1 MSATLS
7 RDSVEE
13 ELLQTGQSKVYSQAV
28 ADVDLRSSIDRG
40 AFSVQNVEMEL
51 LWHSCSRVFYESMKK
66 KKRMRSERA
75 GLRIRMANGMK
86 TKMKKIKT
94 LLSGKTYRLVCRKRT
109 LNP

>member
-7 RDSVEE
+7 RDSAEE
-13 ELLQTGQSKVYSQAV
+13 ELLQTGQSKVYWQAV
-28 ADVDLRSSIDRG
+28 GGVDLRSSIDRG

-51 LWHSCSRVFYESMKK
+51 LWHSCSRVFYESMK

-94 LLSGKTYRLVCRKRT
+94 LLSGKTYRLVCRKRNS
-109 LNP
+109 NP